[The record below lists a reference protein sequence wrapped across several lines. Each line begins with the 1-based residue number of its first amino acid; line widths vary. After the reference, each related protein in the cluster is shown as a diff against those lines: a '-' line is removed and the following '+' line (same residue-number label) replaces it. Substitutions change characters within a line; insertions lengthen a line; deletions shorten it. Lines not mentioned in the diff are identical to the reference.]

1 MVLIEEEYRK
11 GLGKRESVLISTLS
25 SSGKKIFTI
34 DDAEKIIG
42 KDAKKFMS
50 SLIKKRWVLRLKR
63 GLYAVVPLDI
73 GVKGAES
80 FIVHDFV
87 IASYLTNPYYIGFWS
102 ALNHHGLSEQI
113 PTTIFIA
120 SSKPKPT
127 ISIINS
133 RFLFVQISRNKF
145 IGIEKTEIDGQKVNI
160 SEKNKTVADC
170 LDHPEHAGGIEEI
183 AKAIYFNHEEL
194 NFGKIREYGLRMKN
208 VAIFKRLGYILEKTN
223 LLEKY
228 GWVFKGI
235 RLTEGYPLID
245 KAGMRKG
252 KYNEKWKLLINAE
265 IKPERWM
272 Y

>member
-1 MVLIEEEYRK
+1 MVLIKEEYRK
-11 GLGKRESVLISTLS
+11 GLSKKESVLISTLS
-25 SSGKKIFTI
+25 SSGRKIFTI
-34 DDAEKIIG
+34 DDAEKILG

-50 SLIKKRWVLRLKR
+50 SLMKKRWVLQLKR

-73 GVKGAES
+73 GVKGAEN

-87 IASYLTNPYYIGFWS
+87 IASYLTKPYYIGFWS
-102 ALNHHGLSEQI
+102 ALNYHGLSEQI

-120 SSKPKPT
+120 SSKPKPSM
-127 ISIINS
+127 SIINS
-133 RFLFVQISRNKF
+133 RFLFVQISRSKF
-145 IGIEKTEIDGQKVNI
+145 IGIEKTEIDGQMINI
-160 SEKNKTVADC
+160 SEKNKTVVDC

-183 AKAIYFNHEEL
+183 AKAIYFSHEEL
-194 NFGKIREYGLRMKN
+194 DFGKIRKYGLKMKN
-208 VAIFKRLGYILEKTN
+208 VAIFKRLGYILEKTA
-223 LLEKY
+223 LLERY

-235 RLTEGYPLID
+235 RLTKGYPLID
-245 KAGMRKG
+245 KTGMRKG